1 MYLDK
6 ELIKV
11 KLYQTIHQFN
21 KRIIISTKFYLIL
34 LKSIHPF
41 DGGNGRTCKVL
52 FGNDIIRQ
60 NI

>member
-11 KLYQTIHQFN
+11 KLYQTIDQFN

-41 DGGNGRTCKVL
+41 YGGNGRTCKVL